1 MTIILDHIAVVVAD
15 LAKATAAYEGFLGR
29 KASGRGAG
37 EARFQLPNMA
47 LVLRAP
53 EGDQAETLRPQLAD
67 RGESIVGIAFA
78 VPNLAAAE
86 HALGRRGLKLSN
98 ADGVLTADPE
108 TTAGVKLSFVERSA
122 AQAPSAP
129 TAGDDAAVQALDHV
143 VINTP
148 NPDRALALYGARIGL
163 DFKLERSNPEWGSRL
178 LFFKAGDPT
187 VEIGSSLRNQAPID
201 GPDRATGMA
210 WRVKDPV
217 AAQARIAAAGF
228 DVSEVRTGRKPGTR
242 VFTIRS
248 GIAGAPALMLTSE
261 GPRDD

>member
-1 MTIILDHIAVVVAD
+1 MTIILDHIALVVAD
-15 LAKATAAYEGFLGR
+15 LDKAIAAYEGFLGR

-53 EGDQAETLRPQLAD
+53 EGEGAQALRAQLAD

-78 VPNLAAAE
+78 VENLAAAE
-86 HALGRRGLKLSN
+86 HSLGRRGLKLSN

-108 TTAGVKLSFVERSA
+108 TTAGVNLSFVERGA
-122 AQAPSAP
+122 APVPSAP
-129 TAGDDAAVQALDHV
+129 TAGEDAAVLALDHV

-163 DFKLERSNPEWGSRL
+163 DFKLERANPEWGSRL

-187 VEIGSSLRNQAPID
+187 VEIGASLRNQAPAD

-210 WRVKDPV
+210 WRVKDPI

-248 GIAGAPALMLTSE
+248 GIAGAPALMLASE